1 MRTKAIGG
9 NVEAAHLARTKAI
22 GGNVE
27 AAHLAGVCSVVGG
40 WKRGKWSVQE
50 VRRLKRNVKAFMK
63 VSPPSPTC
71 SGYFNGAVCCVCRS
85 TT

>member
-1 MRTKAIGG
+1 MGG
-9 NVEAAHLARTKAI
+9 NVETAHLARTKAI

>member
-1 MRTKAIGG
+1 M
-9 NVEAAHLARTKAI
+9 RTKAI

-63 VSPPSPTC
+63 VRPHHPHVVAILMELS
-71 SGYFNGAVCCVCRS
+71 AVCAGVQREGLGCFHL
-85 TT
+85 

>member
-1 MRTKAIGG
+1 M
-9 NVEAAHLARTKAI
+9 